1 MKKTL
6 ALVLVMVFVLVLTE
20 SVMAQSRTIVINPG
34 PLYIVRVNGSIREL
48 RTFQENGNL
57 HLRFF
62 NGQELLGE
70 EIFDKD
76 DVKVYDAY
84 IENNG
89 DWKDGYQK
97 RYR

>member
-6 ALVLVMVFVLVLTE
+6 ALVLVIFGLLLAE

-34 PLYIVRVNGSIREL
+34 PSYTVRVNGSIREL

-57 HLRFF
+57 HLLFF
-62 NGQELLGE
+62 NGQEVLGE